1 MSTRFGKVAV
11 LFGGASAER
20 EVSLMSGN
28 AVLGALKAAGVDAHA
43 FDPAERELHVLRE
56 EGFERVFIALHGR
69 GGEDGT
75 VQGALEL
82 IGIPYTGSG
91 VMASALSMDKWRT
104 KMVWLAAGLPTP
116 RYAILE
122 ADTDW
127 NAVVA
132 ELGLPI
138 FVKPVHEGSSMGAT
152 KVTAAAQ
159 LQAAWALAARY
170 DRLVIAEEFIAGDEL
185 TAPFLEDRALPL
197 VRIVAP
203 DGNYDYQNKYFTD
216 ATRYHCP
223 CGLPAEQEAALQA
236 LVMKSAQVLGCRGW
250 GRADLILTSQGRPY
264 LLEMNTSP
272 GMTGHSLVPMSA
284 RVAGMD
290 FTALCLRILEGARLG

>member
-1 MSTRFGKVAV
+1 MKAKYGKVAV
-11 LFGGASAER
+11 LFGGSSAER
-20 EVSLMSGN
+20 EVSLMSGK
-28 AVLGALKAAGVDAHA
+28 AVLAALQAAGVDAHG
-43 FDPAERELHVLRE
+43 FDPAERDLHILKE

-82 IGIPYTGSG
+82 MGIPYTGSG

-104 KMVWLAAGLPTP
+104 KMVWLASGLPTP

-122 ADTDW
+122 AGTDW
-127 NAVVA
+127 DAVVA

-138 FVKPVHEGSSMGAT
+138 FVKPAHEGSSMGAT
-152 KVTAAAQ
+152 KVTEAAQ
-159 LQAAWALAARY
+159 LEGAWELAARY
-170 DRLVIAEEFIAGDEL
+170 DSLVIAEEFIRGDEL
-185 TAPFLEDRALPL
+185 TAPFLENRPLPL

-216 ATRYHCP
+216 DTRYDCP

-236 LVMKSAQVLGCRGW
+236 LVMKSARVLGCRGW
-250 GRADLILTSQGRPY
+250 GRADLILTADGRPY
-264 LLEMNTSP
+264 LLEMNTTP

-284 RVAGMD
+284 RVAGLD